1 MSGII
6 ALFHPPFLF
15 YSLSLSCQVAD
26 KSGCITL
33 SVWDEVGGL
42 IQPGDIL
49 RLTRGYASLWKGC
62 LTLYTGRGG
71 DLQKIGD
78 FCMVFSEVPN
88 FSEPNP
94 EVLAQA
100 NRPSKVESQN
110 SSSVSQ
116 SSTPSVPT
124 LTYSSNGCSPL
135 SRNPTY
141 GSTEQQT
148 GRGTGGNGTDP
159 KPTVSMGNS
168 RDPRP
173 VMLDEG
179 VRYEAL
185 SVAMGATWLNPVSWL
200 TWGLSV
206 LFFSEDKRKA
216 TNTKLFVDEEKFFDR
231 KFDYDFTDV
240 SDSESFVRGDEGY
253 KRPQASGYA
262 RDFVSTTNG
271 KTYRMV
277 LQKRINPTQRKI
289 CKRVDYW
296 LVPVNDGTSEEEGM
310 RIVERSIRPYGILL
324 KM

>member
-1 MSGII
+1 MFAIVPND
-6 ALFHPPFLF
+6 AQFLIKDVRLGLKNLNLIF
-15 YSLSLSCQVAD
+15 IVLEMGRVTKTKDGHEVRSCKVAD
-26 KSGCITL
+26 KSGCINL

-49 RLTRGYASLWKGC
+49 RLSRGYASLWKGC

-141 GSTEQQT
+141 GSTGQQT
-148 GRGTGGNGTDP
+148 GRGSGGPGTDP
-159 KPTVSMGNS
+159 KPTDSVGNS
-168 RDPRP
+168 RDPRQ
-173 VMLDEG
+173 
-179 VRYEAL
+179 
-185 SVAMGATWLNPVSWL
+185 
-200 TWGLSV
+200 GL
-206 LFFSEDKRKA
+206 KRK
-216 TNTKLFVDEEKFFDR
+216 
-231 KFDYDFTDV
+231 
-240 SDSESFVRGDEGY
+240 
-253 KRPQASGYA
+253 
-262 RDFVSTTNG
+262 
-271 KTYRMV
+271 
-277 LQKRINPTQRKI
+277 
-289 CKRVDYW
+289 
-296 LVPVNDGTSEEEGM
+296 
-310 RIVERSIRPYGILL
+310 
-324 KM
+324 

>member
-1 MSGII
+1 MFAIVPND
-6 ALFHPPFLF
+6 AQFLIKDIRLGLKNLNLIF
-15 YSLSLSCQVAD
+15 IVLEMGRVTKTKDGHEVRSCKVAD

-49 RLTRGYASLWKGC
+49 RLSRGYASLWKGC

-94 EVLAQA
+94 EILAQA

-141 GSTEQQT
+141 GSTGQQT
-148 GRGTGGNGTDP
+148 GQGSGGPGTDP
-159 KPTVSMGNS
+159 KPTESVGNS
-168 RDPRP
+168 RDPRQ
-173 VMLDEG
+173 
-179 VRYEAL
+179 
-185 SVAMGATWLNPVSWL
+185 
-200 TWGLSV
+200 GL
-206 LFFSEDKRKA
+206 KRK
-216 TNTKLFVDEEKFFDR
+216 
-231 KFDYDFTDV
+231 
-240 SDSESFVRGDEGY
+240 
-253 KRPQASGYA
+253 
-262 RDFVSTTNG
+262 
-271 KTYRMV
+271 
-277 LQKRINPTQRKI
+277 
-289 CKRVDYW
+289 
-296 LVPVNDGTSEEEGM
+296 
-310 RIVERSIRPYGILL
+310 
-324 KM
+324 

>member
-1 MSGII
+1 
-6 ALFHPPFLF
+6 
-15 YSLSLSCQVAD
+15 VAD

-49 RLTRGYASLWKGC
+49 RLSRGYASLWKGC

-141 GSTEQQT
+141 GSTGQQT
-148 GRGTGGNGTDP
+148 GRGSG
-159 KPTVSMGNS
+159 
-168 RDPRP
+168 
-173 VMLDEG
+173 
-179 VRYEAL
+179 EAIWDSVHVYL
-185 SVAMGATWLNPVSWL
+185 SVS
-200 TWGLSV
+200 
-206 LFFSEDKRKA
+206 FS
-216 TNTKLFVDEEKFFDR
+216 F
-231 KFDYDFTDV
+231 
-240 SDSESFVRGDEGY
+240 
-253 KRPQASGYA
+253 RP
-262 RDFVSTTNG
+262 
-271 KTYRMV
+271 
-277 LQKRINPTQRKI
+277 L
-289 CKRVDYW
+289 
-296 LVPVNDGTSEEEGM
+296 
-310 RIVERSIRPYGILL
+310 
-324 KM
+324 

>member
-1 MSGII
+1 MSAIVPND
-6 ALFHPPFLF
+6 AQFLIKDIRLGLKNLNLIF
-15 YSLSLSCQVAD
+15 IVLEMGRVTKTKDGHEVRSCKVAD

-49 RLTRGYASLWKGC
+49 RLSRGYASLWKGC

-141 GSTEQQT
+141 GSTGQQT
-148 GRGTGGNGTDP
+148 GRGSGGPGTDP
-159 KPTVSMGNS
+159 KPTESVGNS
-168 RDPRP
+168 RDPRQ
-173 VMLDEG
+173 
-179 VRYEAL
+179 
-185 SVAMGATWLNPVSWL
+185 
-200 TWGLSV
+200 GL
-206 LFFSEDKRKA
+206 KRK
-216 TNTKLFVDEEKFFDR
+216 
-231 KFDYDFTDV
+231 
-240 SDSESFVRGDEGY
+240 
-253 KRPQASGYA
+253 
-262 RDFVSTTNG
+262 
-271 KTYRMV
+271 
-277 LQKRINPTQRKI
+277 
-289 CKRVDYW
+289 
-296 LVPVNDGTSEEEGM
+296 
-310 RIVERSIRPYGILL
+310 
-324 KM
+324 

>member
-1 MSGII
+1 MSAIVPND
-6 ALFHPPFLF
+6 AQFLIKDIRLGLKNLNLIF
-15 YSLSLSCQVAD
+15 IVLEMGRVTKTKDGHEVRSCKVAD

-49 RLTRGYASLWKGC
+49 RLSRGYASLWKGC

-100 NRPSKVESQN
+100 NRPVSTHTRMIYIFYLSCYFLHLPSSPSPLPFSLFISSSSPSLSVHLILLSLSLCSSHPPLPLSVHLILLSFSLCSSHPPLLLSLFISSSFSLCSSHPPSLSVHLILLSFSLCSSHHPLLLSLQSKVESQN

-141 GSTEQQT
+141 GSTGQQT
-148 GRGTGGNGTDP
+148 GRGSGGPGTDP
-159 KPTVSMGNS
+159 KPTESVGNS
-168 RDPRP
+168 RDPRQ
-173 VMLDEG
+173 
-179 VRYEAL
+179 
-185 SVAMGATWLNPVSWL
+185 
-200 TWGLSV
+200 GL
-206 LFFSEDKRKA
+206 KRK
-216 TNTKLFVDEEKFFDR
+216 
-231 KFDYDFTDV
+231 
-240 SDSESFVRGDEGY
+240 
-253 KRPQASGYA
+253 
-262 RDFVSTTNG
+262 
-271 KTYRMV
+271 
-277 LQKRINPTQRKI
+277 
-289 CKRVDYW
+289 
-296 LVPVNDGTSEEEGM
+296 
-310 RIVERSIRPYGILL
+310 
-324 KM
+324 

>member
-1 MSGII
+1 MGMRFAPASGII
-6 ALFHPPFLF
+6 ALFHPPCLF

-33 SVWDEVGGL
+33 SVWDEVGGI

-94 EVLAQA
+94 EVMAQA

-141 GSTEQQT
+141 GSTGQQT
-148 GRGTGGNGTDP
+148 GRGTGGPGTDP
-159 KPTVSMGNS
+159 KCTVSTGNS
-168 RDPRP
+168 RDPRQ
-173 VMLDEG
+173 G
-179 VRYEAL
+179 
-185 SVAMGATWLNPVSWL
+185 LN
-200 TWGLSV
+200 
-206 LFFSEDKRKA
+206 RK
-216 TNTKLFVDEEKFFDR
+216 
-231 KFDYDFTDV
+231 
-240 SDSESFVRGDEGY
+240 
-253 KRPQASGYA
+253 
-262 RDFVSTTNG
+262 
-271 KTYRMV
+271 
-277 LQKRINPTQRKI
+277 
-289 CKRVDYW
+289 
-296 LVPVNDGTSEEEGM
+296 
-310 RIVERSIRPYGILL
+310 
-324 KM
+324 

>member
-1 MSGII
+1 MFAIVPND
-6 ALFHPPFLF
+6 AQFLIKDIRLGLKNLNLIF
-15 YSLSLSCQVAD
+15 IVLEMGRVTKTKDGHEVRSCKVAD

-49 RLTRGYASLWKGC
+49 RLSRGYASLWKGC

-141 GSTEQQT
+141 GSTGQQT
-148 GRGTGGNGTDP
+148 GRGSGGPGTDP
-159 KPTVSMGNS
+159 KPTESVGNS
-168 RDPRP
+168 RDPRQ
-173 VMLDEG
+173 
-179 VRYEAL
+179 
-185 SVAMGATWLNPVSWL
+185 
-200 TWGLSV
+200 GL
-206 LFFSEDKRKA
+206 KRK
-216 TNTKLFVDEEKFFDR
+216 
-231 KFDYDFTDV
+231 
-240 SDSESFVRGDEGY
+240 
-253 KRPQASGYA
+253 
-262 RDFVSTTNG
+262 
-271 KTYRMV
+271 
-277 LQKRINPTQRKI
+277 
-289 CKRVDYW
+289 
-296 LVPVNDGTSEEEGM
+296 
-310 RIVERSIRPYGILL
+310 
-324 KM
+324 

>member
-1 MSGII
+1 MFAIVPND
-6 ALFHPPFLF
+6 AQFLIKDIKLGLKNLNVIF
-15 YSLSLSCQVAD
+15 IVLEMGRVTKTKDGHEVRSCKVAD

-100 NRPSKVESQN
+100 NRPSKIESQN

-116 SSTPSVPT
+116 NSTPSVPT

-141 GSTEQQT
+141 GSTGQQT
-148 GRGTGGNGTDP
+148 GRGTGGPGTDP

-168 RDPRP
+168 RDPRQ
-173 VMLDEG
+173 
-179 VRYEAL
+179 
-185 SVAMGATWLNPVSWL
+185 
-200 TWGLSV
+200 GL
-206 LFFSEDKRKA
+206 KRK
-216 TNTKLFVDEEKFFDR
+216 
-231 KFDYDFTDV
+231 
-240 SDSESFVRGDEGY
+240 
-253 KRPQASGYA
+253 
-262 RDFVSTTNG
+262 
-271 KTYRMV
+271 
-277 LQKRINPTQRKI
+277 
-289 CKRVDYW
+289 
-296 LVPVNDGTSEEEGM
+296 
-310 RIVERSIRPYGILL
+310 
-324 KM
+324 

>member
-1 MSGII
+1 MFAIVPND
-6 ALFHPPFLF
+6 AQFLIKDVRLGLKNLNLIF
-15 YSLSLSCQVAD
+15 IVLEMGRVTKTKDGHEVRSCKVAD

-49 RLTRGYASLWKGC
+49 RLSRGYASLWKGC

-94 EVLAQA
+94 EALAQA

-141 GSTEQQT
+141 GSTGQQT
-148 GRGTGGNGTDP
+148 GRGSGGPGTDS
-159 KPTVSMGNS
+159 KPTESVGNS
-168 RDPRP
+168 RDPRQ
-173 VMLDEG
+173 
-179 VRYEAL
+179 
-185 SVAMGATWLNPVSWL
+185 
-200 TWGLSV
+200 GL
-206 LFFSEDKRKA
+206 KRK
-216 TNTKLFVDEEKFFDR
+216 
-231 KFDYDFTDV
+231 
-240 SDSESFVRGDEGY
+240 
-253 KRPQASGYA
+253 
-262 RDFVSTTNG
+262 
-271 KTYRMV
+271 
-277 LQKRINPTQRKI
+277 
-289 CKRVDYW
+289 
-296 LVPVNDGTSEEEGM
+296 
-310 RIVERSIRPYGILL
+310 
-324 KM
+324 

>member
-1 MSGII
+1 MFAIVPND
-6 ALFHPPFLF
+6 AQFLIKDIRLGLKNLNLIF
-15 YSLSLSCQVAD
+15 IVLEMGRVTKTKDGHEVRSCKVAD

-49 RLTRGYASLWKGC
+49 RLSRGYASLWKGC

-110 SSSVSQ
+110 SSSVNQ

-141 GSTEQQT
+141 GSTGQQT
-148 GRGTGGNGTDP
+148 GRGSGGPGTEP
-159 KPTVSMGNS
+159 KPTESVGNS
-168 RDPRP
+168 RDPRQ
-173 VMLDEG
+173 
-179 VRYEAL
+179 
-185 SVAMGATWLNPVSWL
+185 
-200 TWGLSV
+200 GL
-206 LFFSEDKRKA
+206 KRK
-216 TNTKLFVDEEKFFDR
+216 
-231 KFDYDFTDV
+231 
-240 SDSESFVRGDEGY
+240 
-253 KRPQASGYA
+253 
-262 RDFVSTTNG
+262 
-271 KTYRMV
+271 
-277 LQKRINPTQRKI
+277 
-289 CKRVDYW
+289 
-296 LVPVNDGTSEEEGM
+296 
-310 RIVERSIRPYGILL
+310 
-324 KM
+324 